1 LDLISTGPFPTN
13 PGELLLRPEFKLFVE
28 TVKRSY
34 DYVIFDCPPIMAV
47 SESAV
52 MASLADAAL
61 FVVWAG
67 QTSRKLSQMS
77 VQLLRERGANMV
89 GCVLNNLEFGRVGYY
104 YYSTY
109 YGYYDY
115 DYRYEPR
122 SA

>member
-1 LDLISTGPFPTN
+1 M
-13 PGELLLRPEFKLFVE
+13 ELAR
-28 TVKRSY
+28 RSY
-34 DYVIFDCPPIMAV
+34 DVVLFDCPPVMAV
-47 SESAV
+47 SEAGI
-52 MASLADAAL
+52 MASLADAVI

-77 VQLLRERGANMV
+77 VHNLRQRGANLV

-115 DYRYEPR
+115 DYRYEAR
-122 SA
+122 YQ